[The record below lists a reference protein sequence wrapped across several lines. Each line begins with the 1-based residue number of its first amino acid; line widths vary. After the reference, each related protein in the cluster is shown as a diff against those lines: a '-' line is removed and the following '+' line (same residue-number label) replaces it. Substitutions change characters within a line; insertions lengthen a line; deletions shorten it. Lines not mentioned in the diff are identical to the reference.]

1 MTGITTSAHMIRN
14 QIHTPPL
21 PALLKIAPA
30 PSHASIGLE
39 LNIVILLESYA
50 VTFRPSVAV
59 QDRLVYQFLR
69 CPIQILEAYQTRVGF
84 HTS

>member
-50 VTFRPSVAV
+50 VTFRPIVVARG
-59 QDRLVYQFLR
+59 RLVYQFPR
-69 CPIQILEAYQTRVGF
+69 CLYQIPEVYLTLAEF
-84 HTS
+84 HIS

>member
-39 LNIVILLESYA
+39 LNILILLESYA
-50 VTFRPSVAV
+50 VTFRRTVAAR
-59 QDRLVYQFLR
+59 DRLVYQFPR
-69 CPIQILEAYQTRVGF
+69 CLYQTLEVYLTHAEF
-84 HTS
+84 HML